1 MRVWSTH
8 RPVSIG
14 TYPREYGVKDVHNFN
29 RREWV
34 PEIGNY
40 AWGYIDYEKDIP
52 KEEQDHYDLRP
63 EIKVNPKLEQ
73 AAKAMAQALLKS
85 DMSKISKILEK
96 AYEMCLIEDDEE
108 LVRAAQKYMGQS

>member
-14 TYPREYGVKDVHNFN
+14 TYPREYGVKEIHNFN

-34 PEIGNY
+34 EEIHNY
-40 AWGYIDYEKDIP
+40 AFGYIDYEQDLP
-52 KEEQDHYDLRP
+52 KEEQEHFDLRP
-63 EIKVNPKLEQ
+63 AKVVNKELEQ
-73 AAKAMAQALLKS
+73 AARAMAQALLKS

-96 AYEMCLIEDDEE
+96 AYDMGLIDDDEQ
-108 LVRAAQKYMGQS
+108 LVSVAQKYM

>member
-14 TYPREYGVKDVHNFN
+14 TYPREYGVKEIHNFN
-29 RREWV
+29 HREWV
-34 PEIGNY
+34 EEIHNY
-40 AWGYIDYEKDIP
+40 AWGYIDYEQDLP
-52 KEEQDHYDLRP
+52 MSEQDHYDLRP
-63 EIKVNPKLEQ
+63 AKVVNKELEQ

-96 AYEMCLIEDDEE
+96 AYDMGLIEDDEE
-108 LVRAAQKYMGQS
+108 LVRAAQKYM